1 MTNDKAQL
9 LRSYHHEGPVLVL
22 PNAWDA
28 ASAAVIEQAGARAI
42 ATTSAGV
49 AWSLGKP
56 DGQQVSRAEMIDAV
70 RRVVSAVD
78 VPVTAD
84 VESGYGDVRATVEEV
99 IAVGAVGVNLE
110 DGAGFGGPLREV
122 DDQVELLRTARSADP
137 DLVINARTDVFL
149 YRLGDAAEVIKR
161 GVAYAGAGA
170 DCLFVPG
177 LLDPQVLRE
186 IVDAVPVPVSV
197 MAAMGGPT
205 VSELAA
211 AGVRRISVGAG
222 LAAAAFDFAHTMAA
236 RILDEGVFPEAG
248 TTVGFVQLNQWLSRS
263 A

>member
-1 MTNDKAQL
+1 MTNEKAQL

-28 ASAAVIEQAGARAI
+28 ASAAVIQQAGARAI

-49 AWSLGKP
+49 AWSLGRP
-56 DGQQVSRAEMIDAV
+56 DGQRVSRAEMVDAV

-84 VESGYGDVRATVEEV
+84 VESGYGDVRSTVEEV

-110 DGAGFGGPLREV
+110 DGAGFGGPLRDV
-122 DDQVELLRTARSADP
+122 NDQVELIRTARNADA

-149 YRLGDAAEVIKR
+149 YRLGDAADVIKR
-161 GVAYAGAGA
+161 GTAYAEAGA

-177 LLDPQVLRE
+177 SLDLPVLRQV
-186 IVDAVPVPVSV
+186 VDAVPLPVNV

-205 VSELAA
+205 VAELAA
-211 AGVRRISVGAG
+211 AGVRRISVGAS
-222 LAAAAFDFAHTMAA
+222 LAAAAFDFTRTTAA
-236 RILDEGVFPEAG
+236 TILEEGVFPETG
-248 TTVGFVQLNQWLSRS
+248 TTVGFAQLNQWLSRS
-263 A
+263 S